1 MCPGLGAIAPKPG
14 AKCPREAVPRENG
27 SGEGR
32 VESASDDDVAGGGD
46 KSNGLDQPHR
56 PEAAVI
62 GPADDDMV
70 VQRNPQLRRRFRNIL
85 GDRDILP
92 ARFGAAA
99 WMVVDEDERRG
110 AEFERSEEH
119 TSELQSLMR
128 ISYAVFCLKKKK
140 NTQKQ
145 KQAIII
151 C

>member
-1 MCPGLGAIAPKPG
+1 MARTFRRARGDSPRAAIWNGRCPGLGAIAPEPG

-62 GPADDDMV
+62 G
-70 VQRNPQLRRRFRNIL
+70 
-85 GDRDILP
+85 
-92 ARFGAAA
+92 
-99 WMVVDEDERRG
+99 
-110 AEFERSEEH
+110 RSEEH

-128 ISYAVFCLKKKK
+128 NSYAVFCLQKKTKD
-140 NTQKQ
+140 
-145 KQAIII
+145 
-151 C
+151 